1 MESKTRRKRLPF
13 IPPFF
18 YGWVVVGVSALT
30 LFFSGPGQTYSV
42 STFIDSYIG
51 DFGWSRS
58 MVSGMYSMGTLAA
71 GLLMGF
77 VGGLFDRYGH
87 RRMTAVIAFLLGLAC
102 LWMSMVNSV
111 VMLLAGF
118 FLVRLLG
125 QGSMSLSGNTLV
137 PQWFIARRGRALS
150 LVSLGGAVS
159 SALLPPLNTWLI
171 QSYGWRMGWRFWSL
185 LLWAVMVPVAYL
197 VTRDRPEEVG
207 LTPDGGTADGV
218 PDDMNFE
225 AEGWTVREAM
235 GTRSFWLLLF
245 CMMIPSA
252 IVTGLVFHQVSVME
266 QVGLPPETAALVLS
280 LMALVR
286 LPTALVAGQIADMVE
301 ARYLLAASLGGLLV
315 SMIVLMLADS
325 VYLALAYGLLIGVMM
340 AFQGIVSG
348 VIWPEYFGRRYLGSI
363 RGVTMM
369 AGVVG
374 SALGP
379 LPFGFAY
386 DIFGGYSQVILAS
399 MIFPLLGVV
408 AALVATPPSRR
419 A

>member
-1 MESKTRRKRLPF
+1 
-13 IPPFF
+13 
-18 YGWVVVGVSALT
+18 
-30 LFFSGPGQTYSV
+30 
-42 STFIDSYIG
+42 
-51 DFGWSRS
+51 
-58 MVSGMYSMGTLAA
+58 
-71 GLLMGF
+71 
-77 VGGLFDRYGH
+77 
-87 RRMTAVIAFLLGLAC
+87 
-102 LWMSMVNSV
+102 
-111 VMLLAGF
+111 
-118 FLVRLLG
+118 
-125 QGSMSLSGNTLV
+125 
-137 PQWFIARRGRALS
+137 
-150 LVSLGGAVS
+150 
-159 SALLPPLNTWLI
+159 
-171 QSYGWRMGWRFWSL
+171 
-185 LLWAVMVPVAYL
+185 
-197 VTRDRPEEVG
+197 
-207 LTPDGGTADGV
+207 
-218 PDDMNFE
+218 MNFE

-252 IVTGLVFHQVSVME
+252 IVTGLIFHQVSVME

-280 LMALVR
+280 VMALVR

-301 ARYLLAASLGGLLV
+301 ARYLLAVSLGGLLV
-315 SMIVLMLADS
+315 SMIVLMLAGS
-325 VYLALAYGLLIGVMM
+325 VYLALAYGILIGVMM

-408 AALVATPPSRR
+408 AALVATPPSRGT
-419 A
+419 

>member
-1 MESKTRRKRLPF
+1 
-13 IPPFF
+13 
-18 YGWVVVGVSALT
+18 
-30 LFFSGPGQTYSV
+30 
-42 STFIDSYIG
+42 
-51 DFGWSRS
+51 
-58 MVSGMYSMGTLAA
+58 
-71 GLLMGF
+71 
-77 VGGLFDRYGH
+77 
-87 RRMTAVIAFLLGLAC
+87 
-102 LWMSMVNSV
+102 MSMVNSV

-207 LTPDGGTADGV
+207 LSLDGGTADRV
-218 PDDMNFE
+218 PDDMNFK

-235 GTRSFWLLLF
+235 GTRSFWLLLI

-252 IVTGLVFHQVSVME
+252 IVTGLIFHQVSVME

-280 LMALVR
+280 VMALVR

-315 SMIVLMLADS
+315 SMIVLMLAGS
-325 VYLALAYGLLIGVMM
+325 VYLALAYGILVGVMM

-408 AALVATPPSRR
+408 AALVATPPSRGT
-419 A
+419 